1 MMDWNVLFPDLL
13 ETYGIPAST
22 SHLED
27 RHVFRRD
34 YWPALRALGAILS
47 SARAEAI

>member
-27 RHVFRRD
+27 RHVRRD

-47 SARAEAI
+47 SVRAEAI